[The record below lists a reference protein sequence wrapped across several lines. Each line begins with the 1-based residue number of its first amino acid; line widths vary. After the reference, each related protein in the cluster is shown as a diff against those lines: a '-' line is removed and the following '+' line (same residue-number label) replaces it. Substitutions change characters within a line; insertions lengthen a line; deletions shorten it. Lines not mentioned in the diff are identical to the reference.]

1 MLLLV
6 VLYFFV
12 CIERINSR
20 NGRMS
25 KKELLFF
32 LFVLA
37 AGGVMA
43 QQYRERG
50 ILIVV
55 GIENFLDAI
64 YLPAGICHLSQI

>member
-50 ILIVV
+50 
-55 GIENFLDAI
+55 GF
-64 YLPAGICHLSQI
+64 

>member
-1 MLLLV
+1 
-6 VLYFFV
+6 
-12 CIERINSR
+12 
-20 NGRMS
+20 MS

-50 ILIVV
+50 DFDR
-55 GIENFLDAI
+55 GGYRKFFWTQ
-64 YLPAGICHLSQI
+64 YICQPEFVI